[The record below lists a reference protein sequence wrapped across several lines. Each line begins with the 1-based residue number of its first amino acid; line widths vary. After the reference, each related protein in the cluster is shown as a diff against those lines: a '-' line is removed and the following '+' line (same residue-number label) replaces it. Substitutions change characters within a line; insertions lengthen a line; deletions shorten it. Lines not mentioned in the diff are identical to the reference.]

1 MSSFGLHRACRRR
14 SRRSSLTSCCT
25 RSTRS
30 ATVKKTRLPPP
41 MIAATPRLTARCV
54 LLHPSKCPPRN
65 QTVCV
70 SYHSGEKR
78 LLPHEDA
85 LKGQDHCESSR
96 RDSLGSVGY
105 LLRKTVRG
113 ECVNTANC
121 LLLPIRALTRE
132 WSSTHSPSPPCDA
145 DEAHLHSPDHLVT
158 EVCEW
163 WLPSPLLYVRYESPL
178 C

>member
-54 LLHPSKCPPRN
+54 LLHPLKCPPRN
-65 QTVCV
+65 ETVCV

-78 LLPHEDA
+78 RLPYEDA
-85 LKGQDHCESSR
+85 LQGRDHCESSR
-96 RDSLGSVGY
+96 HDSWGGAGY
-105 LLRKTVRG
+105 PAPKTVPG
-113 ECVNTANC
+113 ECVNRANC
-121 LLLPIRALTRE
+121 HLLPIRALNRE
-132 WSSTHSPSPPCDA
+132 WSNTH
-145 DEAHLHSPDHLVT
+145 
-158 EVCEW
+158 
-163 WLPSPLLYVRYESPL
+163 
-178 C
+178 

>member
-1 MSSFGLHRACRRR
+1 MSNLGVQRACSRR
-14 SRRSSLTSCCT
+14 SNRSSLTSCWT

-30 ATVKKTRLPPP
+30 ATVKKTTLIPCR
-41 MIAATPRLTARCV
+41 IAATPRLTARCV

-85 LKGQDHCESSR
+85 LKGQDHYESNR

-105 LLRKTVRG
+105 PAPKTVLG
-113 ECVNTANC
+113 GCVNTANC
-121 LLLPIRALTRE
+121 LLLPIRALNRE
-132 WSSTHSPSPPCDA
+132 WSNTHSPSPPSDA

-158 EVCEW
+158 AVCEW
-163 WLPSPLLYVRYESPL
+163 WLPSPLLCVRYESPL
-178 C
+178 W